1 MVVDSFSLLLRF
13 LIGMNSFLLRIGR
26 NIAWIALALMVLV
39 ILLQVFCRYVL
50 GSALAWPDEG
60 ARFLMLWMTGMIAPS
75 AYRVGGFV
83 AIEMLSV
90 KLSEKFSHILMLILL
105 LMSAVVI
112 YHAIGFGWK
121 HTMGFGGNFESSSLK
136 LPLDW
141 FGFES
146 VRVKLRYAYAS
157 LFGCMV
163 LLFTVNIE
171 LILRSLFKLFSPQQ
185 HFPRPGRRHSGS
197 GGCQLMLSW
206 FLPVFLLCLMVG
218 LPVFF
223 ALLFSPGILLWLNG
237 QERDMALLYRN
248 VYNGMDSFP
257 LMALPFF
264 MLAGELMNRGGIT
277 IRLVEFSQALMGH
290 LRGGLAH
297 VNILSSM
304 LFAGLSGSAVA
315 DTSALGSTLIPAME
329 KNGYSRK
336 FAAAVTAASSVIGP
350 IIPPSGIMII
360 YAYVMGESVAALF
373 LAGIVPGIMV
383 GAGLMIVVRL
393 IADKY
398 DLPKAERI
406 INKNQSITSLEHWVS
421 FVLIRLNIAGLLYAL
436 LGGVNAL
443 LAWQDAGQL
452 TLSTWVTTP
461 FFLLV
466 AHYIAFAVRKRVS
479 NDFRIVCKKAAAPLQ
494 APIII
499 LGGILV
505 GVFTPTEASAVAV
518 AYALLISMLVLRSMK
533 FRDLPSILA
542 KSAMGSATV
551 LLLVGAAVAFKTVVS
566 LSHAPEQLADFILSL
581 SENPLMLL
589 FLINMLLFIVGMFL
603 DAGPAIIILGPILA
617 PIFISLGV
625 HPVHFAIIMSVNLT
639 VGLATPPMGLVLFVA
654 SSVSG
659 ERVETISRTI
669 LPFLAVEILVIFLV
683 TYFPAFSM
691 TIPRIT
697 GFVQ

>member
-1 MVVDSFSLLLRF
+1 M
-13 LIGMNSFLLRIGR
+13 
-26 NIAWIALALMVLV
+26 LV
-39 ILLQVFCRYVL
+39 
-50 GSALAWPDEG
+50 
-60 ARFLMLWMTGMIAPS
+60 
-75 AYRVGGFV
+75 
-83 AIEMLSV
+83 
-90 KLSEKFSHILMLILL
+90 
-105 LMSAVVI
+105 
-112 YHAIGFGWK
+112 
-121 HTMGFGGNFESSSLK
+121 
-136 LPLDW
+136 
-141 FGFES
+141 
-146 VRVKLRYAYAS
+146 
-157 LFGCMV
+157 
-163 LLFTVNIE
+163 
-171 LILRSLFKLFSPQQ
+171 
-185 HFPRPGRRHSGS
+185 
-197 GGCQLMLSW
+197 W
-206 FLPVFLLCLMVG
+206 FLPVFLIFLMVG
-218 LPVFF
+218 MPVFF
-223 ALLFSPGILLWLNG
+223 ALLFSPGVLLLLNG
-237 QERDMALLYRN
+237 QERDIALLYRN

-277 IRLVEFSQALMGH
+277 MRLVEFSQALMGH

-373 LAGIVPGIMV
+373 LAGIVPGILV
-383 GAGLMIVVRL
+383 GVGLMLVVRL
-393 IADKY
+393 MADKY
-398 DLPKAERI
+398 ELPVAERI
-406 INKNQSITSLEHWVS
+406 VNKNQDLTALEHWISLILLRINVAG
-421 FVLIRLNIAGLLYAL
+421 VLMAAYFAVGAL
-436 LGGVNAL
+436 I
-443 LAWQDAGQL
+443 AWQSGYSISINGWILFTVFLIIAHFLMLVMRRQ
-452 TLSTWVTTP
+452 VT
-461 FFLLV
+461 
-466 AHYIAFAVRKRVS
+466 S
-479 NDFRIVCKKAAAPLQ
+479 DFRIVCKRAVAPLQ

-518 AYALLISMLVLRSMK
+518 AYALMISFFVLRSMK
-533 FRDLPSILA
+533 LSDLPAILT
-542 KSAMGSATV
+542 KSAIGSSTV

-566 LSHAPEQLADFILSL
+566 LSHAPEQLAAGILSL
-581 SENPLMLL
+581 SNDPLILL

-617 PIFISLGV
+617 PIFLSIGV

-659 ERVETISRTI
+659 ERVETISRAI
-669 LPFLAVEILVIFLV
+669 LPFLAVEVAVIFLI
-683 TYFPAFSM
+683 TYFPAISM
-691 TIPRIT
+691 TVPRLT